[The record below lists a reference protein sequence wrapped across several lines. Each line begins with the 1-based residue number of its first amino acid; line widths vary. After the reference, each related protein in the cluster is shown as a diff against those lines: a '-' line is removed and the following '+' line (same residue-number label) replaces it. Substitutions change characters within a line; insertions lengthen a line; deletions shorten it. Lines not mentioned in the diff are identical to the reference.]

1 MDSSLSKRYFSGHL
15 GMLAATIMWGILS
28 PITKG
33 VLEGGAISGLALS
46 AIRIG
51 GGTILFLLASLL
63 PSSLTGDCPVERRDL
78 KTLFLASIIMI
89 SLNQGLF
96 IISIQYTTPIDTS
109 VMTTMTPVFTL
120 LLAAIFIGQPLTPLK
135 IMGVFMGLGGAL
147 LIAFAQTDSGIAS
160 NPVLGDFLC
169 ILAQIC
175 AAVYYIFF
183 LKLINKYPP
192 FTIMKWMFLFSAITY
207 VPCMIPYLAEV
218 EWTALDAMD
227 LWSLAYII
235 IFPTFLAYLIIPFAQ
250 RILKPTVISMYAYLQ
265 PVVSAVL
272 SAAMGLAIFGWSR
285 IFGTLLIFAG
295 VFLVSFAVRKV
306 PQKTFRRA

>member
-1 MDSSLSKRYFSGHL
+1 MNQQDSRRYFSGHL

-33 VLEGGAISGLALS
+33 VLEGGVISGLALS

-51 GGTILFLLASLL
+51 GGTILFMLASML
-63 PSSLTGDCPVERRDL
+63 PSSITGDCRVDRRDL
-78 KTLFLASIIMI
+78 WQLFVASIIMI

-96 IISIQYTTPIDTS
+96 IIAIQFTTPIDTS

-120 LLAAIFIGQPLTPLK
+120 LLAAIFIRQPLTPLK
-135 IMGVFMGLGGAL
+135 ILGVLMGLGGAL
-147 LIAFAQTDSGIAS
+147 MIAFSQTDSGIAS
-160 NPVLGDFLC
+160 NPILGDFLC
-169 ILAQIC
+169 IMAQIC

-192 FTIMKWMFLFSAITY
+192 FTIMKWMFLFSFLTY
-207 VPCMIPYLAEV
+207 VPCMIPFLAEV
-218 EWTALDAMD
+218 DWSALDSID
-227 LWSLAYII
+227 YWSLAYII
-235 IFPTFLAYLIIPFAQ
+235 VFPTFLAYLIIPFAQ

-265 PVVSAVL
+265 PVVSSIL
-272 SAAMGLAIFGWSR
+272 STIMGLAVFGWSR
-285 IFGTLLIFAG
+285 IIGTLLIFTG

-306 PQKTFRRA
+306 SNNTVR

>member
-63 PSSLTGDCPVERRDL
+63 PSSLTGDFPVERRDL